1 MITFTSNESEERSF
15 VRSAVAQ
22 IAADFGH
29 QAYLDAARRGE
40 FPEGLWSP
48 LAEAGFA
55 GVNVS
60 EDFGGAGGSLSDL
73 AVVAEEVAAQGC
85 PLMTLVVSPGM
96 CVPIIQRYGNAEQRN
111 AWLGGLGDGSIRM
124 SFALTEPDAGTN
136 THALRSTAEKVDDG
150 WVLRGEK
157 YYISGLDHAEAFM
170 TVVKTGT
177 RDDGRAQLSI
187 FVVDTNARG
196 VVKSPIDMSVVA
208 AERQFVLSFDDIHV
222 PDDALIGT
230 AGAGLAQLFEGLNPE
245 RVLSA
250 ATCVGLGR
258 FALEKAVAYA
268 NERSVWKAPIGSHQA
283 IAHPLARAYAR
294 LVSARN
300 LLYSAAEA
308 HDAGVNDGLLAAVA
322 KYEASHAAEAALDA
336 AIQTHG
342 GNGLSHEYGLS
353 EMWGIVRMYRIAP
366 VSDEMVLNHLATNA
380 LGLPRSY

>member
-1 MITFTSNESEERSF
+1 MIRFASTEPEEREML
-15 VRSAVAQ
+15 RHAVSQ

-29 QAYLDAARRGE
+29 EAYLAAAREGV
-40 FPEGLWSP
+40 FPEALWSP
-48 LAEAGFA
+48 LASSGFA
-55 GVNVS
+55 GVNVP
-60 EDFGGAGGSLSDL
+60 EEFGGAGGTLSDL

-96 CVPIIQRYGNAEQRN
+96 CVPIIQRFGTAEQKES
-111 AWLGGLGDGSIRM
+111 WLTGLGDGSIRM

-136 THALRSTAEKVDDG
+136 THALRSTAEKVEDG

-177 RDDGRAQLSI
+177 QADGRAQLSI
-187 FVVDTNARG
+187 FVVNTDTEG
-196 VVKSPIDMSVVA
+196 VTKSPIKMSVVA
-208 AERQFVLSFDDIHV
+208 AERQFVLTFDGVHV
-222 PDDALIGT
+222 PEQALIGT

-250 ATCVGLGR
+250 ATCLGLGR

-268 NERSVWKAPIGSHQA
+268 NSRSVWRTPIGAHQA
-283 IAHPLARAYAR
+283 IAHPLARSYAR
-294 LVSARN
+294 LVTARSV
-300 LLYSAAEA
+300 LYGAAAA
-308 HDAGVNDGLLAAVA
+308 HDAGDSDGILAAVA
-322 KYEASHAAEAALDA
+322 KLEASHAAESALDA

-366 VSDEMVLNHLATNA
+366 VSDEMVLNHLATGG

>member
-1 MITFTSNESEERSF
+1 MITYASTEPEERSI

-29 QAYLDAARRGE
+29 QAYLEAARRGE
-40 FPEGLWSP
+40 FPEDLWSP
-48 LAEAGFA
+48 LAAAGFA

-96 CVPIIQRYGNAEQRN
+96 CVPIIDRYGSPQQKDS
-111 AWLGGLGDGSIRM
+111 WLRGLGDGSIRM

-136 THALRSTAEKVDDG
+136 THALRSSAEKVEGG

-177 RDDGRAQLSI
+177 RQDGRAELSV
-187 FVVDTNARG
+187 FVVDTDADG

-208 AERQFVLSFDDIHV
+208 AERQFVLSFDDV
-222 PDDALIGT
+222 RLTDDALIGV
-230 AGAGLAQLFEGLNPE
+230 AGAGMAQLFEGLNPE

-258 FALEKAVAYA
+258 FALERAVEYA
-268 NERSVWKAPIGSHQA
+268 NVRKVWKTPIGGSGGG
-283 IAHPLARAYAR
+283 R
-294 LVSARN
+294 SAT
-300 LLYSAAEA
+300 
-308 HDAGVNDGLLAAVA
+308 G
-322 KYEASHAAEAALDA
+322 
-336 AIQTHG
+336 
-342 GNGLSHEYGLS
+342 
-353 EMWGIVRMYRIAP
+353 
-366 VSDEMVLNHLATNA
+366 
-380 LGLPRSY
+380 